1 MSFPVHYTYMYIGSV
16 QNKQNIEDTASNL
29 KLNSDG
35 ISIPSLLVIL
45 IPRDKYDSV
54 FFIPI
59 PRDVLVIPS
68 HLIRFKVTKG
78 SEGSGRS
85 GLVWSVPRVRPRDRP
100 RKCLTVHTLDHSI
113 T

>member
-1 MSFPVHYTYMYIGSV
+1 MYIGSV
-16 QNKQNIEDTASNL
+16 QNKQNIDTASHL
-29 KLNSDG
+29 KLNSDCISIPSHFKSDG

-68 HLIRFKVTKG
+68 HLSKFKVTKG
-78 SEGSGRS
+78 SEGSGR
-85 GLVWSVPRVRPRDRP
+85 
-100 RKCLTVHTLDHSI
+100 I
-113 T
+113 

>member
-16 QNKQNIEDTASNL
+16 QNKQNIDTASHL

-35 ISIPSLLVIL
+35 ISIPSHFKSDGISIPSHLKCDSMDIPSLLVIL

-59 PRDVLVIPS
+59 
-68 HLIRFKVTKG
+68 RFIGTY
-78 SEGSGRS
+78 
-85 GLVWSVPRVRPRDRP
+85 
-100 RKCLTVHTLDHSI
+100 
-113 T
+113 

>member
-16 QNKQNIEDTASNL
+16 QNKQNIDTASHL

-35 ISIPSLLVIL
+35 KSIPSHFKSDGISIPSHLKCDGMDIPSLLVIL

-68 HLIRFKVTKG
+68 HLSKFKVTKG
-78 SEGSGRS
+78 SEGSGR
-85 GLVWSVPRVRPRDRP
+85 
-100 RKCLTVHTLDHSI
+100 I
-113 T
+113 